1 MSNVRKMTNAV
12 LEAVD
17 GGLLDATEVLMMALS
32 FMGEDDVDSMCQA
45 NGITDYL
52 TDEVYADE
60 DAEECNW
67 GEEYSPV

>member
-17 GGLLDATEVLMMALS
+17 CGLLDATEVLMMALS
-32 FMGEDDVDSMCQA
+32 FMGEYDVDSMCQA

-52 TDEVYADE
+52 FEAYAEEIDDE
-60 DAEECNW
+60 DAAEAE
-67 GEEYSPV
+67 